1 MTSFAVRIEPGAEP
15 RLAALALLAHLV
27 AAAAPW
33 LARCPA
39 PAALALTL
47 AALAG
52 FAATLGRV
60 PGPHC
65 RLREIA
71 GGPGGWQ
78 LRLAAD
84 GGFRPATLTRATR
97 VHAAVVAAE
106 WRVDGRRVGW
116 VLPRGAVPA
125 AEFRRLKAL
134 IRLSC

>member
-1 MTSFAVRIEPGAEP
+1 MTSFAVRIEPGAQP
-15 RLAALALLAHLV
+15 RVAALALLAHLF

-39 PAALALTL
+39 PAAIALAF

-60 PGPHC
+60 PGRHC
-65 RLREIA
+65 RLREVA
-71 GGPGGWQ
+71 AGPGGWQ
-78 LRLAAD
+78 VRLAGA
-84 GGFRPATLTRATR
+84 GFRPAVLSRATR
-97 VHAAVVAAE
+97 VHAALVAVE

-116 VLPRGAVPA
+116 LLHRGAVPEP
-125 AEFRRLKAL
+125 EFRRLKAL